1 MKTALIVIAGVV
13 SPALAYAADR
23 LPAGAPLPPEPASA
37 PASPALGAATPPAEL
52 QAAKPSVAARPWRP
66 KPLPPAARRVAQ
78 ANAGARVAPAVGG
91 SLQALQVYPFSEGAL
106 FEVYAAPDRVTD
118 IVLQPGETLAGT
130 GPVAAGDTVRWIIGD
145 TKSGVGA
152 GRRVHIL
159 VKPTRGDL
167 ETNLVINTDRRTY
180 HLELHATATVAMAEV
195 SWRYPDESLVAI
207 RGVPTPSAA
216 TAADAPRA
224 TAPVLDI
231 DRLEFGYRLEG
242 DKPAW
247 RPLRVF
253 DDGRQVIIDFPADLA
268 AVDLP
273 PLFIVQGKTAELVN
287 YRVLGR
293 RMVVDRLFQTAE
305 LRLGGPRGRQQ
316 VVRIV
321 RQGAER

>member
-1 MKTALIVIAGVV
+1 MKTLLLVLAGVATPV
-13 SPALAYAADR
+13 LAVAAAQ
-23 LPAGAPLPPEPASA
+23 LPAGLTPPPQPA
-37 PASPALGAATPPAEL
+37 PASHAPLAAPHPPVKPPITPA
-52 QAAKPSVAARPWRP
+52 KPWRP
-66 KPLPPAARRVAQ
+66 KLLPPDARKVAQ
-78 ANAGARVAPAVGG
+78 ANAVARVAPTTGG

-118 IVLQPGETLAGT
+118 IVLQPGEVLAGT

-145 TKSGVGA
+145 TESGSGSA
-152 GRRVHIL
+152 KRVHIL

-195 SWRYPDESLVAI
+195 AWRYPDDGLVAI
-207 RGVPTPSAA
+207 RGVPAAPAPAAAETPKPSAA
-216 TAADAPRA
+216 SVD
-224 TAPVLDI
+224 L
-231 DRLEFGYRLEG
+231 DRLSFGYRLDG

-253 DDGRQVIIDFPADLA
+253 DDGRQVIIDFPQNLA
-268 AVDLP
+268 AADLP
-273 PLFIVQGKTAELVN
+273 PLFVVQGKTAELVN

-305 LRLGGPRGRQQ
+305 LRLGGPKGRQQ
-316 VVRIV
+316 VVRIT
-321 RQGAER
+321 RQASER